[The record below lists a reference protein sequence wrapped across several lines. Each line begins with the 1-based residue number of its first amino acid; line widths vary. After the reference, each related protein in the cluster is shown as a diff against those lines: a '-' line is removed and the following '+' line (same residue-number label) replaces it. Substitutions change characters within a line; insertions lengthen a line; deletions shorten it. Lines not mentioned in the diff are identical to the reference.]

1 MCRACRLARPLHSS
15 AATSKAL
22 PPIVSNLPKT
32 AKETR
37 ISAYRNHTCYPALP
51 FSHVLATL
59 PKETHAITNSSHTTC
74 IIVPDLIIY
83 GVQ

>member
-1 MCRACRLARPLHSS
+1 MCRLARPLHSS

-22 PPIVSNLPKT
+22 PPNLPET

-37 ISAYRNHTCYPALP
+37 ISAYRNHTRHPALP

-59 PKETHAITNSSHTTC
+59 PQETHAITNSSRTTC